1 MKRMTIPAE
10 STVKIRVKI
19 RVKTRAKLSQKL
31 PQSLTALLKPSLYC
45 AMVLLAACE
54 AGVVKPMSEAVTVP
68 LPASMAKM
76 TVAESPAMAMDMLP
90 PPARIVVGRRKPARA
105 VRQGVITAGDID
117 DTLNVGAFNRYL
129 TKAAR
134 TTKLP
139 KTDFSRPVLLQL
151 IGADGKT
158 APGVYVTLRKS
169 GAAEPFYTGYSGV
182 DGNITV
188 FPAVMGAGRVS
199 NVELRA
205 FPDGQQQGFVQ
216 KIARTGRRQQVRLP
230 FAADWKPEFLDLAF
244 VVDTTGSMSDEL
256 NWLTRELSGIVK
268 AARRSAPG
276 VSIRYG
282 LIVYRDQGD
291 DYVVRNY
298 GFTKQQSQMQGW
310 LRDQNAAGGGDYP
323 EAAADA
329 LAAGAALNWRRGKGE
344 RLMFHIADA
353 PPHDRD
359 ARAYLA
365 AAKSAARQNVQI
377 FGLGASGVAAESE
390 YLMRQAALQTGG
402 RYLFLT
408 DDSGVGRGHAEPTI
422 ACYRVSKLKNL
433 MVRVLRSE
441 LSGHRIEAKRA
452 NVVRSVGRYQA
463 GVCQN

>member
-1 MKRMTIPAE
+1 MKRTVEIPQIVLRPFA
-10 STVKIRVKI
+10 
-19 RVKTRAKLSQKL
+19 
-31 PQSLTALLKPSLYC
+31 ALLKPSLYC
-45 AMVLLAACE
+45 AVALLAACDTAGYDAGIVEPTIE
-54 AGVVKPMSEAVTVP
+54 AIAVPSPT
-68 LPASMAKM
+68 STAKM
-76 TVAESPAMAMDMLP
+76 SVAESPAMMLDMVP
-90 PPARIVVGRRKPARA
+90 PSTHIVVGRRIPTRSA
-105 VRQGVITAGDID
+105 RQGVITAGDID
-117 DTLNVGAFNRYL
+117 DTLNVDAFSRYL
-129 TKAAR
+129 VKAAR

-139 KTDFSRPVLLQL
+139 RINFTRPILLQL
-151 IGADGKT
+151 MGANGKP
-158 APGVYVTLRKS
+158 APGVHVTLRRPG
-169 GAAEPFYTGYSGV
+169 GADPFYSGYSGV

-188 FPAVMGAGRVS
+188 FPAVYGASRMS
-199 NVELRA
+199 KVELRA
-205 FPDGQQQGFVQ
+205 FPSGQGQGFVQ
-216 KIARTGRRQQVRLP
+216 KLSATGGRKQVQLP

-256 NWLTRELSGIVK
+256 NWLTRELSGIVT

-276 VSIRYG
+276 ISIRYG

-291 DYVVRNY
+291 QYVVRNY
-298 GFTKQQSQMQGW
+298 GFTKQQSQIQGW
-310 LRDQNAAGGGDYP
+310 LRAQNAAGGGDYP

-408 DDSGVGRGHAEPTI
+408 DDSGIGHGHAEPTI

-441 LSGHRIEAKRA
+441 LSGHRIEAKQA